1 MNLTENKTS
10 MIHFFAKYT
19 PERLD
24 AKSVANV
31 NNNNSM
37 KVLTKLF
44 CISIILNIKLEKE
57 VTKSNRTY
65 AKMRLKLR
73 CLQ

>member
-1 MNLTENKTS
+1 MNLTANKTS

-37 KVLTKLF
+37 KV
-44 CISIILNIKLEKE
+44 
-57 VTKSNRTY
+57 
-65 AKMRLKLR
+65 
-73 CLQ
+73 